1 MTKEHVYIST
11 MQASIFDQWKHTV
24 PAALLQICP
33 FRGLQCREKPLQILT
48 FPKISI
54 WSQSPTLINWHH
66 PVKPMNEADEV
77 FLKKKSKENLQKHK
91 KKPSD

>member
-1 MTKEHVYIST
+1 MTKEQVYIST

-33 FRGLQCREKPLQILT
+33 FRGLRCREKPLQILT

-77 FLKKKSKENLQKHK
+77 FLKKKI
-91 KKPSD
+91 